1 MPILRILGVTKLRI
15 AQVNTTIGIIKSQKA
30 NSSGSVMSKS
40 ASGKTN
46 DAVVAKVLSNFM
58 DAISKQISAEANLY
72 EKNMNRYEK
81 SISILYTALNL
92 LHPNCE
98 EYPEI

>member
-1 MPILRILGVTKLRI
+1 
-15 AQVNTTIGIIKSQKA
+15 
-30 NSSGSVMSKS
+30 MSKS